1 MTRTA
6 EAKKEPAVKSDADTS
21 ASPGDARPEGS
32 QLSDKLAALIAP
44 DVSLVAPATSG
55 SRFFVTALAL
65 SVILHLGVVV
75 YLQWDNTDE
84 VGPGGIQLEAIN
96 VDLIP
101 LSDLRSGAP
110 SVAPDAGRDAIDQ
123 DKKDPMEA
131 ARRDVTERPPPEGFL
146 KPSEGTSDLAAAEI
160 IKPDPLL
167 DGKEQLDKEKLDKP
181 EEPDTASD
189 VRGRTKQSQEASDP
203 LVKGGASVA
212 ATPGQ
217 ISQYALSIQQTLN
230 ANRPHHVGT
239 RGRAVVK
246 FALSDT
252 GTVQFAEI
260 QSSSGSKVIDDA
272 VLAAISKITFPVPP
286 GGMTERQRS
295 YTAPVE
301 FR

>member
-84 VGPGGIQLEAIN
+84 VGPGGIQLEAVN

-131 ARRDVTERPPPEGFL
+131 ARRDVTETPPPEGFL

-160 IKPDPLL
+160 IKPDPVL

-189 VRGRTKQSQEASDP
+189 VRGRTKQSF
-203 LVKGGASVA
+203 
-212 ATPGQ
+212 GQ
-217 ISQYALSIQQTLN
+217 RRRIGRGNARPDLAIRTLN
-230 ANRPHHVGT
+230 PTDFERKPPAPRWHPWARRREVRIVGH
-239 RGRAVVK
+239 RHRAICR
-246 FALSDT
+246 DT
-252 GTVQFAEI
+252 
-260 QSSSGSKVIDDA
+260 
-272 VLAAISKITFPVPP
+272 
-286 GGMTERQRS
+286 
-295 YTAPVE
+295 E
-301 FR
+301 FEWIEGHR